1 MLHVDGLIEYF
12 RGHVSAIAK
21 EMWSCMENSDF
32 SPDSKHWFKGPLN
45 VGQPSPKI
53 APWGGGSDGFFLLQ
67 TPMFCIHSFVRFFK
81 FSAKPHSMWDL
92 SSLTRD

>member
-1 MLHVDGLIEYF
+1 MLHIDGLIEYF

-21 EMWSCMENSDF
+21 EIWSCMENSDF

-53 APWGGGSDGFFLLQ
+53 APWVGGSDGFFLLQ
-67 TPMFCIHSFVRFFK
+67 TPMFCIHSFVRFFN
-81 FSAKPHSMWDL
+81 FLPSHTACGILVP
-92 SSLTRD
+92 